1 MAAIVIVQSY
11 PYDAFAGGDGA
22 YIQSL
27 GQYLIDCGHQVSGLI
42 SDTTRGRTNPFYRSV
57 YPIDRYQ
64 NWKVRGA
71 IRLGARTFL
80 AIRPRSFASAI
91 LSRFGLLRRP
101 QARDDGAKHGEN
113 WILPEAIWVM
123 SKLKA
128 FRPDVVILCFDAIH
142 FSLLLRQLGIPLF
155 CLPGSPMFARELRLN
170 RESRGEAGREIKLL
184 RGHLR
189 IAQALLHADRVG
201 FASYSD
207 RDYAAKY
214 LGVENGLVVGM
225 GFPRQTVTAAADE
238 PIVLFVGNLT
248 QPNVEGLDWF
258 ITGVWPK
265 IREVY
270 PSAKFRVVGRVAAA
284 MQHGV
289 SGIEAIGP
297 VRDLSTE
304 YARSQVVIAPLL
316 SGTTGV
322 KVKVAEAMAYG
333 RPLVATSVGI
343 DPGQRHQLDPGTL
356 VANTEQDFATSV
368 LNLLTQPSVRFEKC
382 RGATQVYESWFSQEA
397 CYREVAWWINS
408 VAKLAP

>member
-27 GQYLIDCGHQVSGLI
+27 GQFLIDCGHQVSGLI
-42 SDTTRGRTNPFYRSV
+42 SDTTRGRTNPFYRSA
-57 YPIDRYQ
+57 YPIDRYRE
-64 NWKVRGA
+64 WKVRGA

-80 AIRPRSFASAI
+80 AIRPRSFAFAI
-91 LSRFGLLRRP
+91 LSRFGLLRRS
-101 QARDDGAKHGEN
+101 QASDGTIHDEN
-113 WILPEAIWVM
+113 GMQPEAIWVM

-142 FSLLLRQLGIPLF
+142 FSHLLRQLGIPLF

-170 RESRGEAGREIKLL
+170 GETRGEADRKIKPS

-225 GFPRQTVTAAADE
+225 GFPRQTATIAADE
-238 PIVLFVGNLT
+238 PIVLFVGNMT
-248 QPNVEGLDWF
+248 QPNVEGLNWF
-258 ITGVWPK
+258 ITRVWPK
-265 IREVY
+265 IRGVY
-270 PSAKFRVVGRVAAA
+270 PSARFRVVGRVAA
-284 MQHGV
+284 GV
-289 SGIEAIGP
+289 PPGISGIEAIGP
-297 VRDLSTE
+297 VQDLGTE

-322 KVKVAEAMAYG
+322 KVKVAEAMAFG
-333 RPLVATSVGI
+333 RPLVTTSVGI
-343 DPGQRHQLDPGTL
+343 DPGQRDQLDPGTL
-356 VANTEQDFATSV
+356 VADTEQDFATSV
-368 LNLLTQPSVRFEKC
+368 LDLLTQPNVRIEKG
-382 RGATQVYESWFSQEA
+382 RGAKRVYKSWFSQEA
-397 CYREVAWWINS
+397 CYREVAQWIDA
-408 VAKLAP
+408 VAKPAP